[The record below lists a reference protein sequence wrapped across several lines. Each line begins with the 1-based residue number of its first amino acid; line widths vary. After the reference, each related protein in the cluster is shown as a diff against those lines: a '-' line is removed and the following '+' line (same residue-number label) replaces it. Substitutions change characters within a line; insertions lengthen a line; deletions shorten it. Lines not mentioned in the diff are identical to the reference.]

1 MKNGERLYI
10 YLSERTDIENFIK
23 TISELEDAYKK
34 LIHQLENTEELEE
47 VIDYYEDYLESTKEQ
62 FNFENKNISWQD
74 EINGLK
80 ENYNEF
86 SEKYFS
92 VDKENKENAI
102 NGKRLYMYLEN
113 CDDIK
118 SKEHSGALAFL
129 DWYDE
134 KAECEKEFEK
144 ADNEYRK
151 LVKDFNIYETN
162 NFPDDFDDICKQAQ
176 DLMGELQW
184 YDYSQDNIIHSYCI
198 TYDISEEEY
207 KKEEGMLRLNIE
219 RFEEEKRDKEIEE
232 ESMERE

>member
-10 YLSERTDIENFIK
+10 FLSKRIDIENFVK

-47 VIDYYEDYLESTKEQ
+47 VIDCYEAYLESTKEQ

-86 SEKYFS
+86 SKKYFL

-151 LVKDFNIYETN
+151 YLKDYPRTDDLPN
-162 NFPDDFDDICKQAQ
+162 DFDDIAEKVHGFVDEIQGYIYMQ
-176 DLMGELQW
+176 D
-184 YDYSQDNIIHSYCI
+184 DIIHSYCI
-198 TYDISEEEY
+198 TYNISEGEY
-207 KKEEGMLRLNIE
+207 KKEEEMLRLNIE
-219 RFEEEKRDKEIEE
+219 KFEKEKNKEKHI
-232 ESMERE
+232 ERE